1 MTSKRELKGQLDLML
16 LAVIASGERYGYA
29 IIRSLQDRSNGRFAM
44 KEGTVYPALH
54 RLEDA
59 GLITSRLEQVDGRQ
73 RRLYDLTGAGRA
85 SLAEQRAAWDEY
97 AASVAAVL
105 GFST

>member
-1 MTSKRELKGQLDLML
+1 MTSSRDLKGQLDVML

-29 IIRSLQDRSNGRFAM
+29 IIRSLQQRSNGRFAM

-59 GLITSRLEQVDGRQ
+59 GLVMSRLEPVDGRQ
-73 RRLYDLTGAGRA
+73 RRVYELTGPGRA
-85 SLAEQRAAWDEY
+85 SLVEQRAAWDDY
-97 AASVAAVL
+97 AASVTAVL
-105 GFST
+105 GLST